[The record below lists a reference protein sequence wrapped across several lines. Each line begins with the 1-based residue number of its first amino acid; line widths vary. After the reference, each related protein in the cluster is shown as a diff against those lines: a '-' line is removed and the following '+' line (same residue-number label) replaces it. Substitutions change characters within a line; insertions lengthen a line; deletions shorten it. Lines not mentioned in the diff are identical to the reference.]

1 MDFKVSPIQLTLTLC
16 KSHTFPEKSLSFH
29 KIKEHRPDNGEK
41 KQLLSRGGRGEQP
54 NQNRVLR
61 V

>member
-1 MDFKVSPIQLTLTLC
+1 MHFKVSPIELTLTLC
-16 KSHTFPEKSLSFH
+16 KSHALPEQAYLFT
-29 KIKEHRPDNGEK
+29 KIKEHRPDNGEQ